1 MSTARDLPSMTAP
14 SRSTVDTEL
23 TRRFEALGRFVSFAA
38 AHVPPETAP
47 ALPAAR
53 ALVERATTRI
63 RLCAGPDGDHTV
75 VALAGATGVG
85 KSSLFNSL
93 AGMELSPAGHLRPT
107 TGEAHACVWNPRG
120 ADPLLD
126 WLGVAPQHRFV
137 RESALDAEDEAALR
151 GLVLLDLPDV
161 DSVAGDNRIESD
173 RLVGIVDLVIWVL
186 DPQKYADQAVHGQ
199 YLRHMGPLN
208 HVTVVVFNKAD
219 RLTPADAASC
229 RADLARLVEADG
241 LSGVP
246 VISTSAVTGEGV
258 GEMRA
263 LLEKAVAG
271 RPAAMARLEGELE
284 AAVDSVAPLVP
295 VAAVEPERVSRES
308 VPELAEGLATAT
320 GLETVAGEAATTHRR
335 RAGLFR
341 WPWQRAPAL
350 PEIPPAEPA
359 AVGLA
364 VRRLAVRTA
373 AGLPQPWPDQIRT
386 AATADLDRLPDDL
399 SGALSAARGRP
410 PGVAVWR
417 FLRLLWW
424 LSIAAAVAGIA
435 WTAVTWRDE
444 PRPWVPLVVGAAGL
458 AVALVLPILLVPI
471 ARRRARRYRRVVTAR
486 LHEAA
491 LTIARE
497 VVTPVR
503 QILRD
508 YAEARAALAEA
519 GGALAE
525 APAALAEAKQPG

>member
-1 MSTARDLPSMTAP
+1 MSAAQDLPSAAG
-14 SRSTVDTEL
+14 SGRSTVDVEL
-23 TRRFEALGRFVSFAA
+23 AGRFQALGRFTRFAA

-53 ALVERATTRI
+53 ALVERATTRL

-75 VALAGATGVG
+75 VAIAGATGVG

-107 TGEAHACVWNPRG
+107 TGEAHACVWNARG

-137 RESALDAEDEAALR
+137 RESPLDAEDQAALR

-161 DSVAGDNRIESD
+161 DSIAGDNRIESD

-186 DPQKYADQAVHGQ
+186 DPQKYADQTVHEQ
-199 YLRHMGPLN
+199 YLRHMGALN

-241 LSGVP
+241 LPGVP
-246 VISTSAVTGEGV
+246 VVSTSAVTGEGV
-258 GEMRA
+258 GELRA

-271 RPAAMARLEGELE
+271 RPAAMARLEGELD
-284 AAVDSVAPLVP
+284 AAVESVAPLVP
-295 VAAVEPERVSRES
+295 VAAVESELVSRVA
-308 VPELAEGLATAT
+308 VPELAEGFAAAT
-320 GLETVAGEAATTHRR
+320 GLDAVAGEAATTHRR

-341 WPWQRAPAL
+341 SPWRRAPAL

-364 VRRLAVRTA
+364 VRRLAVQTA
-373 AGLPQPWPDQIRT
+373 LGLPQPWPDLIRM
-386 AATADLDRLPDDL
+386 AATTHLDRLPDDL
-399 SGALSAARGRP
+399 SRALSAARGRP
-410 PGVAVWR
+410 PGLAVWR
-417 FLRLLWW
+417 FLRVLWW
-424 LSIAAAVAGIA
+424 LSIAAAVVGIA
-435 WTAVTWRDE
+435 WSAVTWRDE

-458 AVALVLPILLVPI
+458 AVALVLPLVLVPI
-471 ARRRARRYRRVVTAR
+471 ARRRARRYGRVVTAR

-508 YAEARAALAEA
+508 YSEARAALAEA
-519 GGALAE
+519 GAE
-525 APAALAEAKQPG
+525 LSEAKQPR